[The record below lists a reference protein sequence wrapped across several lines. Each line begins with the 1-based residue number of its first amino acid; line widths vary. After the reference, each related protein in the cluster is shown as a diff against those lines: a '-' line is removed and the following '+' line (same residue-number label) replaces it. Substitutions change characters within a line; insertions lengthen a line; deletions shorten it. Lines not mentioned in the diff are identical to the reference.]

1 MSKDPTTTSQVQA
14 YRFVLRRMES
24 ALVRKDAVMLHEP
37 MRQHLRATAVG
48 LILGVL
54 GLAAFFVVGQFSPTS
69 QVSGNEIVIGTPSE
83 TVFVVQDNPRRLIP
97 VLNLT
102 SARLLLAAISPG
114 REAPETKRVADS
126 ALADIGR
133 APSTGLP
140 GAPPLPVQENLIR
153 GVWSVCDTARVRSD
167 LPNGQEQPFAQS
179 QPQLSTTV
187 LVREGQPPGRPLGDD
202 QALLVAEQSTGAT
215 YLVWQGRRGQVDL
228 RDTAVRTL
236 YRLGNVVPRKVSTG
250 LLNAIPEGPPLTLP
264 DIPPGTPSALLPG
277 VQVGEV
283 VRVKGAIQQSFFLL
297 LPQGKQPVERAV
309 ADLIRYHRSA
319 STDFTDVTPEAISQV
334 PEAPVASQLD
344 FAGFPAQVPQIV
356 KITESPV
363 ACLTWQGPDQAPVIT
378 TNPGE
383 RLPLDDGDSPVEVPR
398 GASGQTADSAF
409 LKPTK
414 GALVRG
420 VVPGQRPD
428 TGAIW
433 LVTDQG
439 LRYGVPTVEVARALG
454 LGDVTTPAPESIL
467 GLLPIGPAL
476 EPQRALELFN
486 PELARQVAEQ
496 RTGG

>member
-48 LILGVL
+48 LILGAL
-54 GLAAFFVVGQFSPTS
+54 GLAAFFVIGQFSPTS

-140 GAPPLPVQENLIR
+140 GAPPLPVPENLIR
-153 GVWSVCDTARVRSD
+153 GVWSVCDTAKVRSD
-167 LPNGQEQPFAQS
+167 LPNSES

-202 QALLVAEQSTGAT
+202 AALLVAEQSTGAT
-215 YLVWQGRRGQVDL
+215 YLVWHGRRGQVDL

-250 LLNAIPEGPPLTLP
+250 LLNAIPEGPPLALP
-264 DIPPGTPSALLPG
+264 DIPPGNPSSFLPR

-309 ADLIRYHRSA
+309 ADLIRYHRSV

-344 FAGFPAQVPQIV
+344 FAGFPARIPQIV
-356 KITESPV
+356 TVTENPI
-363 ACLTWQGPDQAPVIT
+363 ACVTWQGPDQAPVVT
-378 TNPGE
+378 ASPGE

-398 GASGQTADSAF
+398 AASGQTADSVF

-439 LRYGVPTVEVARALG
+439 LRYGVPTMDVARALG
-454 LGDVTTPAPESIL
+454 LGEVTTPAPESIL

-486 PELARQVAEQ
+486 PDLARQLAEQ

>member
-24 ALVRKDAVMLHEP
+24 ALVRRDAVMLHEP

-54 GLAAFFVVGQFSPTS
+54 GLAAFFVVGQFSPAG
-69 QVSGNEIVIGTPSE
+69 QVSGNEIVIGSPSE
-83 TVFVVQDNPRRLIP
+83 AVFVVQDNPRRLIP

-102 SARLLLAAISPG
+102 SARLLLAVISPG
-114 REAPETKRVADS
+114 REAPETTRVADS

-133 APSTGLP
+133 APSTGLA
-140 GAPPLPVQENLIR
+140 GAPPLPAPENLIR
-153 GVWSVCDTARVRSD
+153 GVWSVCDTAKVRPD
-167 LPNGQEQPFAQS
+167 LPNGES

-187 LVREGQPPGRPLGDD
+187 VIREGQPPGRPLGDD
-202 QALLVAEQSTGAT
+202 QALLVAEQRTGVT
-215 YLVWQGRRGQVDL
+215 FLVWHGRRGQVDL
-228 RDTAVRTL
+228 RDPAIRTL
-236 YRLGNVVPRKVSTG
+236 YRLGNVEPRTVSTG

-264 DIPPGTPSALLPG
+264 DIPPGKPSSFLPG

-283 VRVKGAIQQSFFLL
+283 VRMKGAIQQSFFLL
-297 LPQGKQPVERAV
+297 LPQGKQLVERAV
-309 ADLIRYHRSA
+309 ADLIRYRRST
-319 STDFTDVTPEAISQV
+319 STDFTDVTPEAISHV
-334 PEAPVASQLD
+334 PEAPSQLD
-344 FAGFPAQVPQIV
+344 FTGFPTTVPRV
-356 KITESPV
+356 LTITETPV
-363 ACLTWQGPDQAPVIT
+363 VCLTQQGPDLASLIT
-378 TNPGE
+378 VNPDE
-383 RLPLDDGDSPVEVPR
+383 RLPLDDGDSPVEVPSM
-398 GASGQTADSAF
+398 ASGQTADSVF

-439 LRYGVPTVEVARALG
+439 LRYGVPTIEVARALG
-454 LGDVTTPAPESIL
+454 LGEITTPAPESIL
-467 GLLPIGPAL
+467 DLLPIGPEL
-476 EPQRALELFN
+476 NPQRALELFN
-486 PELARQVAEQ
+486 PELARQQAEK

>member
-54 GLAAFFVVGQFSPTS
+54 GLAAFFVIGQFSPTS

-140 GAPPLPVQENLIR
+140 GAPPLPVPENLIR
-153 GVWSVCDTARVRSD
+153 GVWSVCDTAKVRSD
-167 LPNGQEQPFAQS
+167 LPNSES

-202 QALLVAEQSTGAT
+202 AALLVAEQSTGAT
-215 YLVWQGRRGQVDL
+215 YLVWHGRRGQVDL

-250 LLNAIPEGPPLTLP
+250 LLNAIPEGPPLALP
-264 DIPPGTPSALLPG
+264 DIPPGNPSSFLPR

-309 ADLIRYHRSA
+309 ADLIRYHRSV

-344 FAGFPAQVPQIV
+344 FAGFPARIPQIV
-356 KITESPV
+356 TVTENPI
-363 ACLTWQGPDQAPVIT
+363 ACVTWQGPDQAPVVT
-378 TNPGE
+378 ASPGE

-398 GASGQTADSAF
+398 AASGQTADSVF

-439 LRYGVPTVEVARALG
+439 LRYGVPTMDVARALG
-454 LGDVTTPAPESIL
+454 LGEVTTPAPESIL

-486 PELARQVAEQ
+486 PDLARQLAEQ

>member
-140 GAPPLPVQENLIR
+140 GAPPLPVPENLIQ
-153 GVWSVCDTARVRSD
+153 GVWSVCDTAKVRPD
-167 LPNGQEQPFAQS
+167 LLNGES

-215 YLVWQGRRGQVDL
+215 SLVWQGGRGQVDL
-228 RDTAVRTL
+228 RDAAVRTL
-236 YRLGNVVPRKVSTG
+236 YRLGNVVPRTVSTG

-264 DIPPGTPSALLPG
+264 DIPPGKPSPFLPG

-283 VRVKGAIQQSFFLL
+283 VRVKGAIEQSYFLL
-297 LPQGKQPVERAV
+297 LPQGTQPVERAV

-334 PEAPVASQLD
+334 PEAPVAGQLD
-344 FAGFPAQVPQIV
+344 FTGFPARIPQVV
-356 KITESPV
+356 KITESPI
-363 ACLTWQGPDQAPVIT
+363 ACLTWQAPDQAPVIT
-378 TNPGE
+378 IDPGE

-398 GASGQTADSAF
+398 AANGQTADSVF

-439 LRYGVPTVEVARALG
+439 LRYGVPTIEVARALG

-486 PELARQVAEQ
+486 PELARQLAEQ
-496 RTGG
+496 RAGG

>member
-114 REAPETKRVADS
+114 REAPEAKRVADS
-126 ALADIGR
+126 ALAGIGR

-140 GAPPLPVQENLIR
+140 GAPPLPVPENLIR
-153 GVWSVCDTARVRSD
+153 GVWSVCDTAKVRSD
-167 LPNGQEQPFAQS
+167 LPYGES

-187 LVREGQPPGRPLGDD
+187 LVREGQPPGRPLGDEA
-202 QALLVAEQSTGAT
+202 ALLVAEQRTGAT
-215 YLVWQGRRGQVDL
+215 YLVWHGRRGRVDL
-228 RDTAVRTL
+228 RDTAVRAL
-236 YRLGNVVPRKVSTG
+236 YRLGNIVPRKVSTG
-250 LLNAIPEGPPLTLP
+250 LLNAIPEGHPLTLP
-264 DIPPGTPSALLPG
+264 AIPPGAPSSLLPG

-309 ADLIRYHRSA
+309 ADLIRYHRSV

-344 FAGFPAQVPQIV
+344 FTGFPARIPQVV
-356 KITESPV
+356 TITESPIT
-363 ACLTWQGPDQAPVIT
+363 CLTWQGPDQPSVIT
-378 TNPGE
+378 INPGE

-398 GASGQTADSAF
+398 AASGQTADSVF

-420 VVPGQRPD
+420 VVPGQRSD

-467 GLLPIGPAL
+467 GLLPSGPAL

-486 PELARQVAEQ
+486 PDLAGQLAEQ

>member
-1 MSKDPTTTSQVQA
+1 MSRDPTTTSQVQA

-24 ALVRKDAVMLHEP
+24 ALVRRDAVMLHEP
-37 MRQHLRATAVG
+37 MRQHLRATTVG

-54 GLAAFFVVGQFSPTS
+54 GLAAFFVVGQFSPAG
-69 QVSGNEIVIGTPSE
+69 QVSGNEIVIGSPSE
-83 TVFVVQDNPRRLIP
+83 AVFVVQDNPRRLIP

-126 ALADIGR
+126 ALAGIGR
-133 APSTGLP
+133 APSTGLA
-140 GAPPLPVQENLIR
+140 GAPPLPVPENLIR
-153 GVWSVCDTARVRSD
+153 GVWSVCDTAKVRSD
-167 LPNGQEQPFAQS
+167 LPNGQEQPSAQS

-187 LVREGQPPGRPLGDD
+187 LVREGQPPGSPLDDD
-202 QALLVAEQSTGAT
+202 QALLVAEQRTGAT
-215 YLVWQGRRGQVDL
+215 YLVWHGRRGQVDL
-228 RDTAVRTL
+228 RDPAIQTL
-236 YRLGNVVPRKVSTG
+236 YRLGNAVPRKVSTG

-264 DIPPGTPSALLPG
+264 DIPPGKPSSFLSR

-309 ADLIRYHRSA
+309 ADLIRYRRSA

-334 PEAPVASQLD
+334 PEAPLASQLD
-344 FAGFPAQVPQIV
+344 FAGFPARIPQVV
-356 KITESPV
+356 KVTERPI
-363 ACLTWQGPDQAPVIT
+363 ACLTWQGPDQAPMIT
-378 TNPGE
+378 VYPDE
-383 RLPLDDGDSPVEVPR
+383 RLPLNEGESPVEVPPAAR
-398 GASGQTADSAF
+398 GQTADSVF

-414 GALVRG
+414 GTLVRG

-439 LRYGVPTVEVARALG
+439 LRYGVPTLEVARALG

-467 GLLPIGPAL
+467 DLLPIGPEL
-476 EPQRALELFN
+476 NPQRALELFN
-486 PELARQVAEQ
+486 PELAR
-496 RTGG
+496 

>member
-48 LILGVL
+48 LILGAL
-54 GLAAFFVVGQFSPTS
+54 GLAAFFVIGQFSPAS

-140 GAPPLPVQENLIR
+140 GAPPLPVPENLIR
-153 GVWSVCDTARVRSD
+153 GVWSVCDTAKVRSD
-167 LPNGQEQPFAQS
+167 LPNSES

-202 QALLVAEQSTGAT
+202 AALLVAEQSTGAT
-215 YLVWQGRRGQVDL
+215 YLVWHGRRGQVDL

-250 LLNAIPEGPPLTLP
+250 LLNAIPEGPPLALP
-264 DIPPGTPSALLPG
+264 DIPPGTPSSFLTRA
-277 VQVGEV
+277 QVGEV

-297 LPQGKQPVERAV
+297 LPQGKQPVGRAV
-309 ADLIRYHRSA
+309 ADLIRYHRSV

-344 FAGFPAQVPQIV
+344 FAGFPARIPQIV
-356 KITESPV
+356 TVTENPI
-363 ACLTWQGPDQAPVIT
+363 ACVTWQGPDQAPVVT
-378 TNPGE
+378 ASSGE

-398 GASGQTADSAF
+398 AASGQTADSVF

-439 LRYGVPTVEVARALG
+439 LRYGVPTMDVARALG
-454 LGDVTTPAPESIL
+454 LGEVTTPAPESIL

-486 PELARQVAEQ
+486 PDLARQLAEQ

>member
-14 YRFVLRRMES
+14 YRFVMRRMES

-37 MRQHLRATAVG
+37 MRHHLRATAVG
-48 LILGVL
+48 LILGAV
-54 GLAAFFVVGQFSPTS
+54 GLAAFFVIGQFSPAG
-69 QVSGNEIVIGTPSE
+69 QVSAHEIVIGSPSE
-83 TVFVVQDNPRRLIP
+83 AVFVVQDNPRRLIP

-114 REAPETKRVADS
+114 REVPETKRVADS
-126 ALADIGR
+126 ALAGIGR

-140 GAPPLPVQENLIR
+140 GAPPLPVAENLIR
-153 GVWSVCDTARVRSD
+153 GVWSVCDTATVRPD
-167 LPNGQEQPFAQS
+167 LPDGEA

-187 LVREGQPPGRPLGDD
+187 LVREQPPPGRSLGDD
-202 QALLVAEQSTGAT
+202 QALLVAEQRTGAT

-228 RDTAVRTL
+228 RDTAIRTL
-236 YRLGNVVPRKVSTG
+236 YEWGDVVPRKVSTG

-264 DIPPGTPSALLPG
+264 DIPPGQPSSLLPG
-277 VQVGEV
+277 VQIGEV

-319 STDFTDVTPEAISQV
+319 GTDFTDVTPEAISQV
-334 PEAPVASQLD
+334 PEAPVASRLD
-344 FAGFPAQVPQIV
+344 FAGFPAQIPQV
-356 KITESPV
+356 VTITETPI
-363 ACLTWQGPDQAPVIT
+363 ACLSWSGPDQALVIT
-378 TNPGE
+378 VNPDE
-383 RLPLDDGDSPVEVPR
+383 RLPLGDGESPVEVPR
-398 GASGQTADSAF
+398 TASGPTADSVF

-439 LRYGVPTVEVARALG
+439 LRYGVPTVDVARALG
-454 LGDVTTPAPESIL
+454 LGDVTTPALESIL

-486 PELARQVAEQ
+486 PELARQSAP
-496 RTGG
+496 G

>member
-37 MRQHLRATAVG
+37 MRQHQRATAVG

-69 QVSGNEIVIGTPSE
+69 QVSAHEIVIGTPSE
-83 TVFVVQDNPRRLIP
+83 TVFVVQDTPRRLIP

-140 GAPPLPVQENLIR
+140 GAPPLPVPENLIL
-153 GVWSVCDTARVRSD
+153 GVWSVCDTARIRSD
-167 LPNGQEQPFAQS
+167 LPDA

-187 LVREGQPPGRPLGDD
+187 LVREGQRPGRPLGDD
-202 QALLVAEQSTGAT
+202 QALLVAEQSTGTT

-228 RDTAVRTL
+228 HDTAVGTL
-236 YRLGNVVPRKVSTG
+236 YELGNVVPRKVSTG

-264 DIPPGTPSALLPG
+264 DIPPGKPSSLLPG

-283 VRVKGAIQQSFFLL
+283 VRVKGAIQQSYFLL

-344 FAGFPAQVPQIV
+344 FTGFPARIPQIV
-356 KITESPV
+356 TVTENPI
-363 ACLTWQGPDQAPVIT
+363 ACLTWQGQDQAPVIT
-378 TNPGE
+378 ISPGE
-383 RLPLDDGDSPVEVPR
+383 RLPLDEGDSPVEVPR
-398 GASGQTADSAF
+398 AASGQTADSVF

-439 LRYGVPTVEVARALG
+439 LRYGVPTVDVARALG
-454 LGDVTTPAPESIL
+454 LGDVIRPAPESIL

-486 PELARQVAEQ
+486 PELARQLAEQ

>member
-24 ALVRKDAVMLHEP
+24 ALVRKDAVLLHEP
-37 MRQHLRATAVG
+37 MRQHLRATTVG

-114 REAPETKRVADS
+114 QQAPETKRVADS

-133 APSTGLP
+133 TPSTGLP
-140 GAPPLPVQENLIR
+140 GAPPLPAPENLIQ
-153 GVWSVCDTARVRSD
+153 GVWSVCDTAKVRPD
-167 LPNGQEQPFAQS
+167 LPNGQEQPSAQVQPS
-179 QPQLSTTV
+179 AQPQPQLSTTV
-187 LVREGQPPGRPLGDD
+187 LVREGQPPGRPLGDEA
-202 QALLVAEQSTGAT
+202 ALLVAEQSTGAT
-215 YLVWQGRRGQVDL
+215 YLVWHGRRGQVDL

-236 YRLGNVVPRKVSTG
+236 YRLGNVVPRKLSTG

-264 DIPPGTPSALLPG
+264 DIPPGQPSSFLPS

-283 VRVKGAIQQSFFLL
+283 VRVKGAIQQSYFLL
-297 LPQGKQPVERAV
+297 LPQGKQPVERAL

-344 FAGFPAQVPQIV
+344 
-356 KITESPV
+356 
-363 ACLTWQGPDQAPVIT
+363 
-378 TNPGE
+378 
-383 RLPLDDGDSPVEVPR
+383 
-398 GASGQTADSAF
+398 
-409 LKPTK
+409 
-414 GALVRG
+414 
-420 VVPGQRPD
+420 
-428 TGAIW
+428 
-433 LVTDQG
+433 
-439 LRYGVPTVEVARALG
+439 
-454 LGDVTTPAPESIL
+454 
-467 GLLPIGPAL
+467 
-476 EPQRALELFN
+476 
-486 PELARQVAEQ
+486 
-496 RTGG
+496 